1 MHGKKYS
8 NDKLYK
14 IIKQNKK
21 CCSAVVLT
29 GGEPTLQDQGCE
41 GILRMAKDAGYK
53 TMLNTNGSQPMV
65 ILDLTE
71 KNLID
76 KIAMDVKAPFFT
88 LEYQEMT
95 GTKDPW
101 LHTTI
106 VNTIHLINKL
116 DVDLELRTTAVK
128 DTYSYGKHLY
138 SLIDQISTLTT
149 EWHLQQFDDTDCLD
163 KSLKGKV
170 PTREELLPFA
180 QYAKSKGIPKVVLK
194 TKLGGYEEIV

>member
-14 IIKQNKK
+14 IIRQNKT
-21 CCSAVVLT
+21 CCDAVVLT

-65 ILDLTE
+65 ILDLVE
-71 KNLID
+71 KGLVD
-76 KIAMDVKAPFFT
+76 KIAMDVKAPLFT

-95 GTKDPW
+95 GTKDAW

-106 VNTIHLINKL
+106 ANTLHLINKL
-116 DVDLELRTTAVK
+116 DIPIELRTTAVK
-128 DTYSYGKHLY
+128 DTYSYEKYLY
-138 SLIDQISTLTT
+138 KLIEHIAPLTS
-149 EWHLQQFDDTDCLD
+149 EWHLQQFDDADCLD

-180 QYAKSKGIPKVVLK
+180 QYAKSKGIKKVVLK
-194 TKLGGYEEIV
+194 TKLGGYEEI